1 MGKEE
6 KGKQLNN
13 IAVRSR
19 QAVSQDLLCSNKM
32 FVQYI
37 SLVCWVLEIAP
48 MMDVGWGRYEY
59 QNHKINE
66 K

>member
-19 QAVSQDLLCSNKM
+19 PAVSQDLLCSNKM

-37 SLVCWVLEIAP
+37 SGVLGAGNGP
-48 MMDVGWGRYEY
+48 P
-59 QNHKINE
+59 
-66 K
+66 